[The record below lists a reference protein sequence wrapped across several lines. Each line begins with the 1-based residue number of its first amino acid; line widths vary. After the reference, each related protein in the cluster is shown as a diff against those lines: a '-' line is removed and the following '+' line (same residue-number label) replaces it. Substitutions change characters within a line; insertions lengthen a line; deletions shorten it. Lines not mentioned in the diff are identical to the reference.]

1 MARSWRLR
9 ISGASTPT
17 RRMAASLTSSSLAWA
32 SASALASSA
41 ASSLVNSPLRTPLTN
56 LRHLRQ
62 HTIVWE
68 NVAKSSAVIGLASS
82 STSSSSS
89 SSIGSP
95 SGPNRLRRRSCASFC
110 RIASCRARS
119 FLRTAYSSASLN
131 PHSLSAR
138 LLRSAAALARR
149 NSRTFSS
156 SMRLS
161 SAFLAARSLFA
172 NASARA

>member
-17 RRMAASLTSSSLAWA
+17 RRIAASLTSSSLAWA

-89 SSIGSP
+89 SIGSP

-110 RIASCRARS
+110 RLASCRARS